1 MKAPF
6 EFYFDFSSPYG
17 YFASTQID
25 ALASE
30 FGRETLWRP
39 ILLGAIF
46 KKAGSAPLTDM
57 PLKGAYSLHDFSRT
71 ASLFDIPYHHP
82 ERFPI
87 STVSAARAMWW
98 IERHAGAPKAKE
110 FAHGIYH
117 AYFAGRQDIGEL
129 ATVVAQ
135 AEQIGIDG
143 GQLTQGIEQKE
154 VKDGL
159 RSQVETAIGRGV
171 FGSPFILID
180 NEPFWG
186 FDRFD
191 YIRKWLLRP
200 AA

>member
-17 YFASTQID
+17 YFASTRID

-30 FGRETLWRP
+30 FGHEVLWRP

-46 KKAGSAPLTDM
+46 KKAGSAPLTDV

-82 ERFPI
+82 ARFPI
-87 STVSAARAMWW
+87 STVSAARAMFW
-98 IERHAGAPKAKE
+98 IDQNVGAAKAKE
-110 FAHGIYH
+110 FAHGVYQ
-117 AYFAGRQDIGEL
+117 AYFAAQQDIGEL

-135 AEQIGIDG
+135 AEQVGIDG
-143 GQLTQGIEQKE
+143 SLLTQGIEQQE
-154 VKDGL
+154 IKDGL
-159 RSQVETAIGRGV
+159 RSQVETAMDKGV

-180 NEPFWG
+180 DEPFWG

-191 YIRKWLLRP
+191 YIRKWLKS
-200 AA
+200 